1 MDGPRHPA
9 DEATPNIDTA
19 LLAAALLLA
28 LHQATRSA
36 LTMF

>member
-9 DEATPNIDTA
+9 DEATPDIDTA
-19 LLAAALLLA
+19 LLAAAPLPA